1 MRILYLLFLFIGY
14 VCALSSGAVANEN
27 KGSSK
32 VDSLVPSSRD
42 DLNNFCNFHPE
53 SGLCFFTP
61 NPVKKPPFT
70 PPGTPAGEGSG
81 SVGVPPQPGSTC
93 VSRSTPVM
101 SGSVYRLTGKT
112 LSSPISARL
121 DYDSVL
127 IENNRFSGGR
137 CTAIQIDPCR
147 TKNVIIR
154 NNTFENWSQTGCN
167 LEMIIYAGWQP
178 SHSNCTANFL
188 IENNRF
194 INTGTFKRAIEV
206 KTSNVVIR
214 NNVADSGLEVRHGRN
229 LLIEN
234 NSFAHY
240 EIFGDN
246 HILRNNRG
254 GPIHLGDGQITQDE
268 VKPRAGYPVARNI
281 RLQGNTSPVSTF
293 CWQHSA
299 GPCRY
304 KATYTNLAGSVDV
317 GALTS
322 CSKPESQ
329 PPAIN
334 TGTSTCTG
342 GDAPSFCAS
351 RSAAL
356 QQMANE
362 ALNFTRISNGF
373 KDSRYPAYSHA
384 EQTPRGYLFMRHLG
398 QDISAPIGTKVH
410 ALTSGVV
417 QAVLGNPSGD
427 ILNAAIIVRGSD
439 GIYWAYGHLN
449 SAVQTGQQISKG
461 TLMGTIADPKGVFS
475 SHVHISA
482 LKIAM
487 PSASAAVNNAVGWGR
502 AYGKTG
508 AEADA
513 NADRYAYD
521 PIDAYMRT
529 NCQACRSQ

>member
-1 MRILYLLFLFIGY
+1 MRSFFTLLFLL
-14 VCALSSGAVANEN
+14 ALVIASPSSSTAHEDNGNV
-27 KGSSK
+27 K
-32 VDSLVPSSRD
+32 VDSLDPTNQEY
-42 DLNNFCNFHPE
+42 LENFCSYHPA
-53 SGLCFFTP
+53 SSLCFFTP
-61 NPVKKPPFT
+61 NPPKR
-70 PPGTPAGEGSG
+70 PAGSSDSASENDG
-81 SVGVPPQPGSTC
+81 VAGVPPMPDSAC
-93 VSRSTPVM
+93 VPRNTPVM
-101 SGSVYRLTGKT
+101 SGNVYRLTGQT
-112 LSSPISARL
+112 LSSPINPRL
-121 DYDSVL
+121 NYDSVL
-127 IENNRFSGGR
+127 IENNRFSNGR

-194 INTGTFKRAIEV
+194 INTRTFKRAIEV

-254 GPIHLGDGQITQDE
+254 GPIHIGDGQVTQDD
-268 VKPRAGYPVARNI
+268 VRPHSGYPVARNI

-317 GALTS
+317 GALSS
-322 CSKPESQ
+322 CSRPESGPQ
-329 PPAIN
+329 SANPGSPAC
-334 TGTSTCTG
+334 SG
-342 GDAPSFCAS
+342 GGAPQFCAS
-351 RSAAL
+351 RTAAL
-356 QQMANE
+356 QQMARE
-362 ALNFTRISNGF
+362 TLNFTRISNGF
-373 KDSRYPAYSHA
+373 KDSRYPAYAHA
-384 EQTPRGYLFMRHLG
+384 EQTPRGNLYMRHLG
-398 QDISAPIGTKVH
+398 QDISAPIGTQVH
-410 ALTSGVV
+410 ALTGGVV
-417 QAVLGNPSGD
+417 QAVLGNPSVD
-427 ILNAAIIVRGSD
+427 ILNTAIIVRGND

-449 SAVQTGQQISKG
+449 SAVRVGQTITKG
-461 TLMGTIADPKGVFS
+461 TLMGSVADPKGVFS

-482 LKIAM
+482 LKIPM
-487 PSASAAVNNAVGWGR
+487 PSSNAAVNSAVGWGR
-502 AYGKTG
+502 AYGRTG

-521 PIDAYMRT
+521 PVDAYMRA
-529 NCQACRSQ
+529 NCQACRAQ